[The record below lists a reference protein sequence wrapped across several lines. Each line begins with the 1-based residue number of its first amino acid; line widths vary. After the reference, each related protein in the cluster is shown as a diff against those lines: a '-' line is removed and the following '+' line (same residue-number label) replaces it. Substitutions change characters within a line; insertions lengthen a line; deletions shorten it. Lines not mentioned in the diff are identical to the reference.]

1 MGYEHYVIIND
12 WANEYEN
19 GVSILGIVH
28 SLEEAKIIFNEYAT
42 EEKQYAEEHDFEIY
56 NDNEGEFDAGEDGYY
71 VSNHTRVYIQG
82 V

>member
-1 MGYEHYVIIND
+1 MDYEHYVIIND

-28 SLEEAKIIFNEYAT
+28 SLEEAKRIFNECVA

-56 NDNEGEFDAGEDGYY
+56 NDDDEDFDAGEDGYY

>member
-12 WANEYEN
+12 WATEYEN
-19 GVSILGIVH
+19 GASILGVVH
-28 SLEEAKIIFNEYAT
+28 SLEEAKRIFNEYAA
-42 EEKQYAEEHDFEIY
+42 EEKQYAEEHGFEIY
-56 NDNEGEFDAGEDGYY
+56 EDDEADFDAGEEGFY